1 MYEFPV
7 TMRSQ
12 PSLAISAT
20 SDWRIHSNGGD
31 GTIGSL
37 IVNRATPNNMQ
48 TFSDQSGAT
57 GTAGHAG
64 AIRNNNTA
72 SAYIEF
78 SAEL

>member
-1 MYEFPV
+1 
-7 TMRSQ
+7 MRTQ

-31 GTIGSL
+31 GALGSL
-37 IVNRATPNNMQ
+37 VANRATPNNMQ
-48 TFSDQSGAT
+48 TYSDQSGAT